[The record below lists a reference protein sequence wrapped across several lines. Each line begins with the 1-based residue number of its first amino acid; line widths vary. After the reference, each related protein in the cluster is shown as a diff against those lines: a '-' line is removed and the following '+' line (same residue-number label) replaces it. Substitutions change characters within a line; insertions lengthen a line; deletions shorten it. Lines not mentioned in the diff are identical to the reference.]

1 MSVIPLLAQPAAQ
14 HRSEL
19 AQDLT
24 AAALL
29 RGRFVLRSGEVS
41 RFYVDKYQ
49 LSTKPSV
56 LRRLAQ
62 ALSELVPPDADRLA
76 GPELGAVPF
85 VTAISL
91 HLGLP
96 CAFVRKQPKEYATG
110 SSIEGELY
118 PGERVCIVED
128 VLTTGTEALRTAAVL
143 RDHGANILGV
153 IAILDREQGA
163 SANLAAAGLHFTP
176 LFRRSELG
184 F

>member
-1 MSVIPLLAQPAAQ
+1 MPVPSLAQSPLLR
-14 HRSEL
+14 RSEL
-19 AQDLT
+19 GQDLI

-41 RFYVDKYQ
+41 SVYIDKYQ
-49 LSTKPSV
+49 LSTKPAV

-62 ALSELVPPDADRLA
+62 ALGDLVPRDTDRLA
-76 GPELGAVPF
+76 GPELGAISF

-96 CAFVRKQPKEYATG
+96 CAFVRKQPKGYATG
-110 SSIEGELY
+110 HSIEGELY
-118 PGERVCIVED
+118 AGERVCVVED

-143 RDHGANILGV
+143 RAAGATVVGV
-153 IAILDREQGA
+153 IAVLDREQGA
-163 SANLAAAGLHFTP
+163 AGALAAAGLHFQP
-176 LFRRSELG
+176 LFKRSELG